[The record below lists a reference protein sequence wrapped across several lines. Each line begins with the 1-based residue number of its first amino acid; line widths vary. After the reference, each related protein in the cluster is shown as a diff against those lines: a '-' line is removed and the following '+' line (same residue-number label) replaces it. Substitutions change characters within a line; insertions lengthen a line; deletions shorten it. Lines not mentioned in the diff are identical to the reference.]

1 MIVGTPGGVGI
12 PGGWPKTITGMTINA
27 DNTIAKAIHLLMALM
42 ALFLLFCEKSQKF
55 FESYYP
61 EMRTLY

>member
-1 MIVGTPGGVGI
+1 
-12 PGGWPKTITGMTINA
+12 MTINA

-42 ALFLLFCEKSQKF
+42 ALFLLFYEKSQKF